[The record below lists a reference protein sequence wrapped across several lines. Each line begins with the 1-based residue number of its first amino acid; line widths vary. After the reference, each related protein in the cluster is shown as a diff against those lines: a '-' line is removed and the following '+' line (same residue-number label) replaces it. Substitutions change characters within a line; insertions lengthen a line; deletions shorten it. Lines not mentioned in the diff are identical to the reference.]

1 MNPRPHIDIAE
12 TERIAALLADPA
24 NYTWRA
30 IDCETPGDWTP
41 DLGLT
46 YYTNPSIFRVPG
58 VAGSGQASTLR
69 HRFWDTVYGQRDHT
83 GTRYVGVLIYDAAGQ
98 ECPMEFRLGAD
109 ELGRVEPT
117 RHDNRVHLIV
127 LDQPVRFRGEME
139 VFQLTAPG
147 KGDYRIEQFVLLRER
162 PEPSRFEPHIDRLSA
177 RREADGAVTVH
188 FITGQVARCDV
199 VATADGEPAPLRVAP
214 DGARTVHA
222 VRIEGLGAGRAWRLV
237 VAATEK
243 AGATA
248 SAEITLAPAA
258 PAPSGHATE
267 VPLEV
272 CGLGRRWPAG
282 LPLTFGVPLAK
293 GRVFPGQRCELRA
306 GNTATPAQTRM
317 ISRWPDASARWLLV
331 DATAP
336 AAAGAARFHCSSEPA
351 LDSAPLAHPADAGV
365 LAETGGLRLLCAESL
380 RLERRDGTGWRR
392 VVDGLELTGTLADG
406 RTLRGGVP
414 QDVAIEENGPRR
426 AVIRADIPV
435 ADEQGVVHL
444 RCRLRLHVYADQPFI
459 RVVQRLEV
467 VSPELPADGDEAER
481 MLRLRRLELRLNCAT
496 QAPAHR
502 WVHEHDQAW
511 RATTDSDTEVVPGRM
526 PGHFR
531 VPLAEGTLAV
541 GIKEFWQTWPRGFR
555 QGTGTIA
562 LELFPEL
569 SGDPLPGDE
578 DAWHRLYFW
587 LKDGAYLLR
596 SGLALRSEWL
606 LGFLPADSGEPA
618 ADALFDWLEH
628 PPVVRPDPAYT
639 NATGVLVPF
648 GIKAESVMP
657 EYEALL
663 ARALTAFHADREHFR
678 AYGQTNF
685 GDWYGES
692 GWSWGN
698 NEYDPPYCG
707 YLEFLRGG
715 DPRWTELGAQAVRHL
730 ADVDTVH
737 PHGCQPVHMPGHLGG
752 YLPPFFRS
760 KIGGTSSHPSH
771 TWVEGPVLH
780 YVLTGDEFTRESIHE
795 TRGWLLQDR
804 WFDNCDF
811 INCRESGWHIIHLCM
826 LAAAF
831 DDPRCLNGAAV
842 IVRRVRAKED
852 PAGGWVRMLAAA
864 HCGCGY
870 PRCRGEAGFM
880 VGILM
885 TGLKRYHALTGDAE
899 AARMLVGGARW
910 LIRET
915 YDAQSG
921 HFRNHSC
928 AKRTKGGDPWS
939 TQTIME
945 GLADAYALS
954 RDEEIG
960 GYVRDGIKVIG
971 RPPEEHLDHMGLGKA
986 MAAQMRYVPGIQAAL
1001 AGRPI
1006 ARNTSEEGQQWTF
1019 HRYRPTSAR

>member
-1 MNPRPHIDIAE
+1 MNICPHIDIAE
-12 TERIAALLADPA
+12 PDRIAAILADPA
-24 NYTWRA
+24 NYVWRA

-41 DLGLT
+41 DLGLS
-46 YYTNPSIFRVPG
+46 YYTNPSLVRVPG
-58 VAGSGQASTLR
+58 VAWSGQASTLR
-69 HRFWDTVYGQRDHT
+69 HRFWDTAYGQNDHT
-83 GTRYVGVLIYDAAGQ
+83 GMRYLGVLLYDAAGQ

-109 ELGRVEPT
+109 ALGRVEPA

-127 LDQPVRFRGEME
+127 LDQPVLFRGGME

-147 KGDYRIEQFVLLRER
+147 KGEYRIEQFVLLRER
-162 PEPSRFEPHIDRLSA
+162 PEPSRFDPRIARLSA
-177 RREADGAVTVH
+177 RREADGAVTSH
-188 FITGQVARCDV
+188 FITSQVASCEI
-199 VATADGEPAPLRVAP
+199 VAKADGESSLRRFAP

-222 VRIEGLGAGRAWRLV
+222 VRLEGLRADCTWRLNV
-237 VAATEK
+237 TTTEK

-248 SAEITLAPAA
+248 SAEITLTPAA
-258 PAPSGHATE
+258 PASVGYATE
-267 VPLEV
+267 VPLEL
-272 CGLGRRWPAG
+272 CGLGRGWPAG
-282 LPLTFGVPLAK
+282 LPLTFGVPLAQ
-293 GRVFPGQRCELRA
+293 GRVFAGDRCEFHT
-306 GNTATPAQTRM
+306 GNVLTPVQTR
-317 ISRWPDASARWLLV
+317 ILSQWPDGSARWLLA
-331 DATAP
+331 DTLAP
-336 AAAGAARFHCSSEPA
+336 AAAGAAQLHVSAEPA
-351 LDSAPLAHPADAGV
+351 ADSTPLARPVAAGA
-365 LAETGGLRLLCAESL
+365 LAESGDLRVLLDGGLRI
-380 RLERRDGTGWRR
+380 ERRDGTAWKRMA
-392 VVDGLELTGTLADG
+392 DGLELTGALADG
-406 RTLRGGVP
+406 RALRGGTP
-414 QDVAIEENGPRR
+414 QGVTIEENGPRR

-435 ADEQGVVHL
+435 TDGQGVVHL

-459 RVVQRLEV
+459 RIVQRMEV
-467 VSPELPADGDEAER
+467 VSPELPTDGDEANR
-481 MLRLRRLELRLNCAT
+481 MLRLRRLECRLNCDT
-496 QAPAHR
+496 EAPARR
-502 WVHEHDQAW
+502 WVHEHDQSW
-511 RATTDSDTEVVPGRM
+511 RVTSEEGIEVVPGRM

-531 VPLAEGTLAV
+531 IPVAQGALAV

-555 QGTGTIA
+555 QESEAIV
-562 LELFPEL
+562 LELLPEL
-569 SGDPLPGDE
+569 SGDALPGDE
-578 DAWHRLYFW
+578 DAWHRIYFW

-606 LGFLPADSGEPA
+606 LGVLPANAAESA
-618 ADALFDWLEH
+618 ADAMFDWLEH

-648 GIKAESVMP
+648 GLKAASTMP
-657 EYEALL
+657 DYEALL
-663 ARALTAFHADREHFR
+663 ARALDAFHADREHYR
-678 AYGQTNF
+678 AYGQINF

-698 NEYDPPYCG
+698 NEYDPPYCD

-715 DPRWTELGAQAVRHL
+715 DPRWTELGAQAARHL
-730 ADVDTVH
+730 ADVDTIH
-737 PHGCQPVHMPGHLGG
+737 PHGFQPVHMPGHLGG

-852 PAGGWVRMLAAA
+852 PAGGWVHMLAAA

-986 MAAQMRYVPGIQAAL
+986 MAAQMRYVPGIQAAV

-1006 ARNTSEEGQQWTF
+1006 ARNTSEEGQQ
-1019 HRYRPTSAR
+1019 